1 MLGIIL
7 LSAVGVIVVAVVFTG
22 LTWAAVQDGRDDRS
36 FRGVHPELDE
46 VIATRRPVPMPR
58 QRRQVSRRFTPMR
71 NSRPSMVAVTA
82 PSSPAPS

>member
-7 LSAVGVIVVAVVFTG
+7 LSAVGVIVVAAVFTG
-22 LTWAAVQDGRDDRS
+22 LAWAAVQDGRDDRA

-46 VIATRRPVPMPR
+46 AIATRKPVAMPR
-58 QRRQVSRRFTPMR
+58 RRQVSRRFTPMR

-82 PSSPAPS
+82 PSSPAAS